1 MTERPEGTPEAV
13 PSEPGAATEEIEVEA
28 GAFPPETDLLDA
40 EGEAEAEAEGEEDF
54 EDATDGALGDEPDAP
69 LAAATGAAAA
79 AAAGVPVPRRRGT
92 QAPVAH
98 HVPTQ
103 SELAVR
109 TTDNVSRVFVIGTV
123 VVFAAIIVFGM
134 LAGQGGLLTK
144 PSAPTAAPTVSAQPS
159 AAASAAPSQSVEA
172 SASPS

>member
-1 MTERPEGTPEAV
+1 MTERPDGTPEAV

-40 EGEAEAEAEGEEDF
+40 EGETEVEAEGEDEFD
-54 EDATDGALGDEPDAP
+54 DATDGALGDEPDAP

-79 AAAGVPVPRRRGT
+79 AGAAVPRRRVA
-92 QAPVAH
+92 QASVA

-109 TTDNVSRVFVIGTV
+109 TTDNVSRFFVIGTV

-159 AAASAAPSQSVEA
+159 AAASAAPSQPVEA
-172 SASPS
+172 SPSPS